1 MSTQAAIPAAVA
13 PHTLVAGEDLSAA
26 NHRFLA
32 LSAENTLIRA
42 TGPTDAIAGVQDDVP
57 FAAAGAQVGY
67 RQLIGPS
74 LVEAGAAIAAGARVT
89 SDGVGRA
96 VTASTGQQFH
106 GLAQKAA
113 LAAGDLISIIMGR
126 GVVP

>member
-13 PHTLVAGEDLSAA
+13 PHTGIAGEDLSAA

-32 LSAENTLIRA
+32 LSAELTLIKA
-42 TGPTDAIAGVQDDVP
+42 TGPTDVVVGIQDDEP

-67 RQLIGPS
+67 RGLAGFA
-74 LVEAGAAIAAGARVT
+74 LVEAGAAFSAGARLK

-96 VTASTGQQFH
+96 VAATTGQQFH
-106 GLAQKAA
+106 AIALKAA
-113 LAAGDLISIIMGR
+113 LAAGDLISVAMEQ